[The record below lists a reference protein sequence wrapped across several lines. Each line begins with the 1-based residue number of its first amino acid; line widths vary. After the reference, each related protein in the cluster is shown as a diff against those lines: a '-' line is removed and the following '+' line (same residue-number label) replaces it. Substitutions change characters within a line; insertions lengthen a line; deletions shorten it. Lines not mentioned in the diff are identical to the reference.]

1 MATYSKVLRDERI
14 VSEPKFDFISMMAHS
29 GATWDI
35 SLEKLIDNLGF
46 LLVGGKDTNRNC
58 MSSGLLVP
66 HENPDE
72 STKLE
77 GQALVC

>member
-1 MATYSKVLRDERI
+1 MATYSKVLCDERI

-29 GATWDI
+29 GATWDM
-35 SLEKLIDNLGF
+35 SLGRLIGNLGL
-46 LLVGGKDTNRNC
+46 LLVCGKDTNRNF

-72 STKLE
+72 
-77 GQALVC
+77 